1 MNKHYL
7 VLLLFNFIFF
17 GTLFSQ
23 ENDTLTTSVKKNEER
38 FFNTTYGLCY
48 SSFRD
53 EATSPLFY
61 NGSGLNIG
69 IGSSKYSEKF
79 QNELNFDLNLTA
91 NLSKIPDN
99 QLYPQKKV
107 AFFFNLPLYFHHIRF
122 IEKYS
127 TQKMKVYLGGAFV
140 SNFNSRIN
148 PNLQNAAAGI
158 EFLENFMLSSK
169 VSFDISRTTPKN
181 LKIWFLKKTF
191 KPKERTLNLKLN
203 IGILNFNYRPNY
215 AYLSDSEIN
224 GSSTNWVKYY
234 LNGYQL
240 KMNGWA
246 LSSALEYERLKESG
260 NRIKWS
266 YNWSAYSAPGRFE
279 PFQMAH
285 HSVKFT
291 LMFKR

>member
-1 MNKHYL
+1 M
-7 VLLLFNFIFF
+7 
-17 GTLFSQ
+17 S
-23 ENDTLTTSVKKNEER
+23 
-38 FFNTTYGLCY
+38 
-48 SSFRD
+48 
-53 EATSPLFY
+53 
-61 NGSGLNIG
+61 IG

-107 AFFFNLPLYFHHIRF
+107 AFFFNLPLYFHNIRF

-127 TQKMKVYLGGAFV
+127 TQKIKVYLGGAFV

-260 NRIKWS
+260 NRIKWA

-285 HSVKFT
+285 HSIKFT